1 LLEVREINTY
11 YGSIRAL
18 KGVSIK
24 VDSGQIVTLIGSNGA
39 GKSTLLKTISGLI
52 HPSGGIIMFGGRP
65 ITNMPPNKIVRLGV
79 IQVPEGRRIFGNL
92 SVHDNLRLG
101 AYSLI
106 KDQLKDEVNEGF
118 LTVYKLF
125 PILEKNASK
134 KAGLLSGGMQQ
145 MLSIGRS
152 IMASPKLLLLDE
164 PSLGL
169 APLVIK
175 EIFDVINRINQEKG
189 TTVFLV
195 EQNAMM
201 ALKLASYGYVIET
214 GSIVLEGL
222 SGRLLANEM
231 VKTHYLGF

>member
-1 LLEVREINTY
+1 LLEVKEINTY
-11 YGSIRAL
+11 YGSVHAL

-52 HPSGGIIMFGGRP
+52 HPSVGIIMLGGKP

-79 IQVPEGRRIFGNL
+79 IQVPEGRKIFGNL

-101 AYSLI
+101 AYLLI
-106 KDQLKDEVNEGF
+106 KDQLKEKVNEGF

-125 PILEKNASK
+125 PILEKNANK

-175 EIFDVINRINQEKG
+175 EIFDAINRINREKG